1 MSKRN
6 TVTIRL
12 SDELFAELLIKAQS
26 LNMTVSD
33 YVRGTICNTELNYRT
48 NEKDF
53 GYLIGSI
60 NRVGNNINQIAHN
73 LNIARN
79 EQSLDQVDYEDI
91 MNQLI
96 IINSE
101 IKSLM

>member
-1 MSKRN
+1 MKKN
-6 TVTIRL
+6 TIVVRL
-12 SDELFAELLIKAQS
+12 TDELYTELLIKSQS
-26 LNMTVSD
+26 LNMTISD
-33 YVRGTICNTELNYRT
+33 YIRGTICNTELNYQT

-53 GYLIGSI
+53 GYLIGAI

-79 EQSLDQVDYEDI
+79 EQSLNQFDYEDL

-101 IKSLM
+101 IKSLI

>member
-12 SDELFAELLIKAQS
+12 SDELFAELLIKSQS

-53 GYLIGSI
+53 GYLIGVI
-60 NRVGNNINQIAHN
+60 NKVGNNINQIAHN
-73 LNIARN
+73 LNVARN

>member
-1 MSKRN
+1 MKNYSVKVRM
-6 TVTIRL
+6 TE
-12 SDELFAELLIKAQS
+12 ELFTELVIKAKS
-26 LNMTVSD
+26 LNMTNSE
-33 YVRGTICNTELNYRT
+33 YLRNTICNTELNYQT
-48 NEKDF
+48 NEKDY
-53 GYLIGSI
+53 GYLIGAI

-79 EQSLDQVDYEDI
+79 EQSLNQFDYEDL

-101 IKSLM
+101 IKSLI

>member
-6 TVTIRL
+6 TVTLRL
-12 SDELFAELLIKAQS
+12 TDELYAELLIKSQS

-33 YVRGTICNTELNYRT
+33 YLRGTICNTELNYRT
-48 NEKDF
+48 NEKDL
-53 GYLIGSI
+53 GYLIGAI
-60 NRVGNNINQIAHN
+60 NRIGNNLNQIAHN

-79 EQSLDQVDYEDI
+79 EQSLNNVDYEDI

-96 IINSE
+96 IVNPE
-101 IKSLM
+101 IRSLI

>member
-1 MSKRN
+1 M
-6 TVTIRL
+6 TE
-12 SDELFAELLIKAQS
+12 ELFAELVIKAQS
-26 LNMTVSD
+26 LNMTNSE
-33 YVRGTICNTELNYRT
+33 YLRSAICNAELNYRT

-53 GYLIGSI
+53 GYLIGAI
-60 NRVGNNINQIAHN
+60 NKIGNNINQIARN

-79 EQSLDQVDYEDI
+79 EQSLNQVDYEDM

-101 IKSLM
+101 IKSLI

>member
-53 GYLIGSI
+53 GYLIGAI